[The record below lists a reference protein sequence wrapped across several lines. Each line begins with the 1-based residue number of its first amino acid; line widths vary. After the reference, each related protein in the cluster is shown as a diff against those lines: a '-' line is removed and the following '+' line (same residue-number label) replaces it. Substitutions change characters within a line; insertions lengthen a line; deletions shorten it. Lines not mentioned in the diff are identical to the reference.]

1 MRRLR
6 GFPILFVVGFLLLQ
20 AAWVLTV
27 PPFRGSD
34 EFDHVY
40 RAAGVASGQWVLS
53 ENADNG
59 RGQLVEVSRD
69 LADAAS
75 AQCASL
81 TYTGHDNCYPAADA
95 GDGRVLVA
103 TGAGSYHPLFYLVV
117 GAAAAPF
124 DGTTALYVMR
134 ATTALLCLVLLGA
147 AAWAAHRRGSWGR
160 AGVVLALTPVVGY
173 TSVVVAPNGLEISAG
188 LALWTALLALGD
200 DDAPV
205 PERGLFWLAVVA
217 ASVLTTLRLLG
228 PVFVLLVVGSV
239 ALLCGERLWRRA
251 RAAPRRTLAGVAV
264 VGLATLGSAG
274 WILSGGQLET
284 SSETGDNLTTWGPG
298 SVVLWALQSIA
309 AFPFRDQPGPL
320 LVYPVVGGLA
330 LALWVAALV
339 RARRRDVGVL
349 VVVLTVTLLLPAVI
363 TALTIAAQGNIWQ
376 GRYGLPYGV
385 GFVLVAAWVV
395 ARRRPDRPPP
405 RRVLVPAALAWTA
418 VTAACLLKVR
428 HLEAGRAVS
437 VTDPGWW
444 VPWPVVVVA
453 LVVVGAGLQLLWVV
467 RGQADDR
474 A

>member
-1 MRRLR
+1 MRRLQ

-53 ENADNG
+53 DDADDG
-59 RGQLVEVSRD
+59 RGQLVEVSRE
-69 LADAAS
+69 LVEAAS

-81 TYTGHDNCYPAADA
+81 TYTGHDNCFPAEDA
-95 GDGRVLVA
+95 GGGGGGKVLVA
-103 TGAGSYHPLFYLVV
+103 TAAGSYHPLYYLVV
-117 GAAAAPF
+117 GTVAAPY

-134 ATTALLCLVLLGA
+134 ATSALLCLLMLGA

-173 TSVVVAPNGLEISAG
+173 TSIVVAPNGLEIAAAV
-188 LALWTALLALGD
+188 ALWVSLLALGD
-200 DDAPV
+200 ADPPV
-205 PERGLFWLAVVA
+205 GERSLFWLAVVA

-239 ALLCGERLWRRA
+239 ALFCGERLWARA
-251 RAAPRRTLAGVAV
+251 RAAPGRTLAGVAV

-274 WILSGGQLET
+274 WILTGGQLGASTET
-284 SSETGDNLTTWGPG
+284 ADNLTTWGPT
-298 SVVLWALQSIA
+298 SVMLWALQSIA

-330 LALWVAALV
+330 LALWVAAV
-339 RARRRDVGVL
+339 RKARRRDVGVL
-349 VVVLTVTLLLPAVI
+349 SLVLAVTFLVPVTI
-363 TALTIAAQGNIWQ
+363 TALTIASQGNIWQ

-395 ARRRPDRPPP
+395 ARRGGRPAA
-405 RRVLVPAALAWTA
+405 RVLVPAALAWTA
-418 VTAACLLKVR
+418 VTTACLLKVR

-437 VTDPGWW
+437 LDSAWW
-444 VPWPVVVVA
+444 VPWPVVVA
-453 LVVVGAGLQLLWVV
+453 GLVVVGAALQVAWVV
-467 RGQADDR
+467 REGSDEHA
-474 A
+474 